1 MNENNGLKTLTQKHP
16 GLRGNYYGATHT
28 MELFLT
34 AHGDNFDTWENE
46 AEQIKRDASMKLST
60 IGIWV
65 KDPSAPTLKE
75 KPLAAAEYVPEIDCF
90 IPLVNVTCTP
100 LNWESAYNRASALA
114 GYCTALTQ
122 RTGKL
127 PSQTEITQPLGFGD
141 ARLFYPDGG
150 NSVVQ
155 EMLRRMNRR

>member
-1 MNENNGLKTLTQKHP
+1 MLKTMTSKHV
-16 GLRGNYYGATHT
+16 GLHGSYDSATHT

-34 AHGDNFDTWENE
+34 APTDKYNGWENE
-46 AEQIKRDASMKLST
+46 AEQVKRDATMKPST
-60 IGIWV
+60 IGV
-65 KDPSAPTLKE
+65 MVQDPSAPRLKG
-75 KPLAAAEYVPEIDCF
+75 KPVAAAVYKPEIDCF
-90 IPLVNVTCTP
+90 LPCVNVTCTRRE
-100 LNWESAYNRASALA
+100 WDDAYSHASALA
-114 GYCTALTQ
+114 GYCTASLQ

-127 PSQTEITQPLGFGD
+127 PSQMEIVKDSRFSD